1 MGPNIAIIGA
11 GPTGLTAAIEL
22 KRRGLTPTLFE
33 ARNCLG
39 GQWAYEVLSD
49 EPVDTRD
56 PQSQSVYSA
65 MYPRLW
71 ANLPKYAMQ
80 IADYP
85 LPDELQLF
93 PGRVDVLDYIDATA
107 KAAGIVP
114 LIHFNS
120 PVKRLSKVPDGWLL
134 ETEDRSE
141 TFSHVIV
148 ASGKDSHPNIPDI
161 EGLDSFGGPVTH
173 SQSYRLPEIF
183 EGKRVV
189 LIGACVSSEDISLD
203 LSPHAEQ
210 VYICGTFPPN
220 GHRCYMRDGLY
231 GDGFNISQH
240 ARTERIEGNKV
251 ILQNG
256 EVLYDVD
263 TIILCTGYIY
273 RFPFLEGELD
283 DIELNG
289 PTMGPLYLNMFY
301 PTDPSLIFLG
311 LPRFTVHFANIDLQ
325 SVYCAQVLS
334 GELNLPALADI
345 QKEAHNG
352 SCVLQ
357 KLPGNLEEYHNSV
370 FESFA
375 QLCKLSGR
383 PHLDWKRFITELNNH
398 KRVHQQHY
406 RQHPFEFDLKPIP
419 YPDT

>member
-49 EPVDTRD
+49 EPVDIRD
-56 PQSQSVYSA
+56 PQSQSVSSA

-71 ANLPKYAMQ
+71 TNLPKYSMQ
-80 IADYP
+80 ISDYP
-85 LPDELQLF
+85 LPEELQPF
-93 PGRVDVLDYIDATA
+93 PGRVDVLDYISATA

-114 LIHFNS
+114 LIRFNS
-120 PVKRLSKVPDGWLL
+120 PVKQLSKVAGGWLL
-134 ETEDRSE
+134 ETEEKRE
-141 TFSHVIV
+141 IFTHVMV
-148 ASGKDSHPNIPDI
+148 ASGKDSHPNIPEI
-161 EGLDSFGGPVTH
+161 EGLDSFDGPVIH
-173 SQSYRLPEIF
+173 SQSYRLPEIH

-220 GHRCYMRDGLY
+220 GHKCYVRDGLY

-240 ARTERIEGNKV
+240 ARPKRVEGNKV

-283 DIELNG
+283 DIELSG
-289 PTMGPLYLNMFY
+289 QTMGPLYLNMFY

-311 LPRFTVHFANIDLQ
+311 LPRFTVHFANVHLQ
-325 SVYCAQVLS
+325 SVYCAQILS
-334 GELNLPALADI
+334 GEQSLPSLADI
-345 QKEAHNG
+345 QKEAHDG

-357 KLPGNLEEYHNSV
+357 RLPSDLNAYHECA
-370 FESFA
+370 FENFTK
-375 QLCKLSGR
+375 LCKLSGE
-383 PHLDWKRFITELNNH
+383 PNLDWQRLLTELNDH
-398 KRVHQQHY
+398 KRLHQQYY
-406 RQHPFEFDLKPIP
+406 RQYPFEFKLKEMPF
-419 YPDT
+419 PDT